1 MIMQQLFETKEG
13 KKCEV
18 RCGGAVV
25 SWLLRSSSDHWSG
38 VGSSPGQG
46 HCVMFFGKTLTL
58 AVPLSTQVYK
68 RVPAKFMLGGRGG
81 GNPAID

>member
-46 HCVMFFGKTLTL
+46 HCIMFFGKTLSL

-68 RVPAKFMLGGRGG
+68 KGTSKIYVGGQGRG
-81 GNPAID
+81 